1 MDDEHDT
8 FARSGRGRRVGGTV
22 KRKPDEPLEPRPERG
37 DDDQSRPDSGG
48 GIPFEKDLPEQRP
61 PTDEG
66 DWQEDISED

>member
-1 MDDEHDT
+1 
-8 FARSGRGRRVGGTV
+8 V